1 MFDSVIEIKGPLN
14 VGCSISRHSIKE
26 GYLFICE
33 KLASSYP
40 EASEFTFP
48 RDHIAIGLLQLGR
61 VTRTVYPQLTTKRIG
76 RSGESKYHDWGLY
89 GIRL

>member
-1 MFDSVIEIKGPLN
+1 MLGVLFHDIQLKKDIYLSVRNLLVAIQKRP
-14 VGCSISRHSIKE
+14 
-26 GYLFICE
+26 
-33 KLASSYP
+33 
-40 EASEFTFP
+40 FP

-61 VTRTVYPQLTTKRIG
+61 VKRTVYPQLTTKRIG